1 MFFSIISYESNDFIS
16 VYPNPTNSILTINTK
31 AIYSSIQIVNTFVDD
46 AQFDEKDIRLQ
57 DVPPHHTI
65 RDDKADRILSDL

>member
-1 MFFSIISYESNDFIS
+1 MKR
-16 VYPNPTNSILTINTK
+16 TIK
-31 AIYSSIQIVNTFVDD
+31 GKQFVNTFVDD